1 MFSTSGHPL
10 VIAHRGASG
19 HAPENSIEAF
29 RKAEELRAD
38 GVELDVHAT
47 SDGTIIVFHDACL
60 PSGESIS
67 ETPAAKLREHRLANG
82 ETIPLLSEV
91 LAAIPGLKVFIEVK
105 HLDTRWDSALLKVIA
120 TGNPERCAVHSF
132 DHRVVARLAALR
144 PTLACGALSVARLV
158 DPVHALDRAL
168 ADTLWQEADY
178 IDPALVQQV
187 HDSNRRVFAWTI
199 NDADTAHRLTR
210 MGVDGLC
217 GNFPER
223 LGPSR
228 R

>member
-19 HAPENSIEAF
+19 HAIENSIEAF
-29 RKAEELRAD
+29 RKADELRAD

-47 SDGTIIVFHDACL
+47 SDGSIVVFHDPAL
-60 PSGESIS
+60 PSGEQIS
-67 ETPAAKLREHRLANG
+67 ESPVARVRAHRLENG
-82 ETIPLLSEV
+82 EVVPLLSEA
-91 LAAIPGLKVFIEVK
+91 LAAIPDLQVYIEVK
-105 HLDTRWDSALLKVIA
+105 HLDTRWDSALLRVIA
-120 TGNPERCAVHSF
+120 GGGPERCAVHSF

-144 PTLACGALSVARLV
+144 PTLACGALSVARLI
-158 DPVHALDRAL
+158 DPVHALDKSL
-168 ADTLWQEADY
+168 ADTLWQDADY
-178 IDPALVQQV
+178 VDPALIQQV
-187 HDSNRRVFAWTI
+187 HDSNRRVFAWTV
-199 NDADTAHRLTR
+199 NDPEEAVRLTR

>member
-19 HAPENSIEAF
+19 HAVENSLEAF
-29 RKAEELRAD
+29 RKADELHAD

-47 SDGTIIVFHDACL
+47 ADGSIVVFHDSAL
-60 PSGESIS
+60 PSGEPLC
-67 ETPAAKLREHRLANG
+67 ETPVARVREHRLANG
-82 ETIPLLSEV
+82 EPVPLLSEA
-91 LAAIPGLKVFIEVK
+91 LASIPELHAYIEVK
-105 HLDTRWDSALLKVIA
+105 HLDPRWDAALLKVIA
-120 TGNPERCAVHSF
+120 AGGPERCAVHSF

-158 DPVHALDRAL
+158 DPVHALNKSL
-168 ADTLWQEADY
+168 ADTLWQESDY
-178 IDPALVQQV
+178 IDPALIQQV
-187 HDSNRRVFAWTI
+187 HDSNRRVFAWTV
-199 NDADTAHRLTR
+199 NDPEVARHLTR

-217 GNFPER
+217 GNYPER
-223 LGPSR
+223 LGPAR